1 MVCFYCIAS
10 PLQQLLLQ
18 QRQKEQYSLW
28 VTKREGQVVIG
39 LTNSAPTGTPALF
52 HSLLFFPSTHWTY
65 SFHCSQGLQS
75 TQPLVPGDVIYH
87 MAISLV
93 SLSMGESGAETG
105 KAERCKK
112 TKVGLLTVWEIGM
125 IGGEVKGV
133 GGTWIGGSCSWT
145 FALLSET
152 GKYLT
157 WMVATVSK

>member
-1 MVCFYCIAS
+1 MNGQQNDCPGRKPWGPSFHANVRAWIMVCFYCIAS

-28 VTKREGQVVIG
+28 VTKREGQGVIG

-65 SFHCSQGLQS
+65 SFHCSQGLHS

-93 SLSMGESGAETG
+93 SLSMGESGPHSWPGSKEAW
-105 KAERCKK
+105 AC
-112 TKVGLLTVWEIGM
+112 VHLLTADYGY
-125 IGGEVKGV
+125 
-133 GGTWIGGSCSWT
+133 S
-145 FALLSET
+145 
-152 GKYLT
+152 
-157 WMVATVSK
+157 